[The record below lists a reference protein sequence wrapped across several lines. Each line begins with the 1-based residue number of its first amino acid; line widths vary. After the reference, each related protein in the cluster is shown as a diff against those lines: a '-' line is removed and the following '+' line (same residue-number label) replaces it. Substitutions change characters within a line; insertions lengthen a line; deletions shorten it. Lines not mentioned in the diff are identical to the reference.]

1 MKKTIRDYDLSG
13 KKVIIRVDFN
23 VPIKDGEITD
33 DNRIKASLET
43 INYAISNNAKVIL
56 MSHLGRIKT
65 EEDKIKN
72 TLEPVALRLSELL
85 DKEIIFVDETRGKIL
100 EDAISELK
108 PGEILLMENTRFED
122 LNNKAE
128 SSNSEELGKYWASLG
143 DIYINDAFGTSHR
156 SHASNVGIAS
166 NLPNGIGFLI
176 EKEIKEIEQ
185 TIKNPQR
192 PFTVI
197 LGGSKV
203 KDKIGV
209 IENLVNIADYILIG
223 GAMAYTFLKAS
234 GIEIG
239 SSLLDEES
247 IDFCKNILK
256 KYSDKIILPIDSVNA
271 LEISDEVTP
280 RECFINEIKE
290 NEIGLDIG
298 YNTVKLFKQYLQK
311 SKTIIWNGPLG
322 YFEIENFSNG
332 TKKICEVLKDI
343 DAKKIVGGGDTGAA
357 IIEFGYKDSVS
368 FISTGGGASLEML
381 EGKKLPG
388 IEIIEDKNEWKIKKS
403 C

>member
-1 MKKTIRDYDLSG
+1 MKKTIKDYDLSG

-43 INYAISNNAKVIL
+43 INYAINNNAKVIL

-247 IDFCKNILK
+247 IDFCKNVLK

-332 TKKICEVLKDI
+332 TKKICEVLKYI

-388 IEIIEDKNEWKIKKS
+388 IEIIEDKNE
-403 C
+403 